1 MSELA
6 DRLLRRLQS
15 MEADRLPHEATWRR
29 CFEATYPERAV
40 GLGGDYVEDAGTIQT
55 KKAEMLDSTGTDA
68 ARMLASSVVSGMTPA
83 NAVWFALDVGDETD
97 DEKRWLGHAAE
108 AIWEAIHGSNF
119 DAQKPEAVLDS
130 VCAGWFVLY
139 IDEDQRTG
147 GLRFNQWPLAQC
159 YIAASKPGGR
169 ADVVFRKF
177 QLTAEQAVEEYGERV
192 SERIKTD
199 AAEKPET
206 KHWFLHAIYPRTVY
220 APNARMAR
228 NLPVASVH
236 VEIATKGELRVSGYH
251 EHPAIVARWMK
262 LPGSEYAVG
271 PVSNAL
277 PTIGEL
283 NELLRLEK
291 AALARAAAGVYVAED
306 DGVLNPRAVRVKGG
320 SVIVANSVDS
330 IKPLPSGAD
339 FSVTFSKA
347 EDMRR
352 EIRRLLMADQ
362 LQPQDGPA
370 MTATE
375 VHVRVALIRQLLGP
389 MFGRFQVEDLAPTIE
404 RCFGLMFRRGRPEL
418 GGAPGPVLLDD
429 PPESLTGEAFRVRY
443 QSPLA
448 RAQKLDEVGSI
459 ERLTMFAGAMA
470 AQGLTQALD
479 LIDADEAMRLAS
491 DGMGAPSKVLR
502 DEKALKAFREQR
514 SADQAQQAQQ
524 AQQQQVQT
532 MAADAAFKRAA
543 TA

>member
-6 DRLLRRLQS
+6 GSLLRRLQA
-15 MEADRLPHEATWRR
+15 MEAERLPHEDTWRK

-40 GLGGDYVEDAGTIQT
+40 GLGGDTIEDAGTIQT
-55 KKAEMLDSTGTDA
+55 KKAEILDSTGTDG

-97 DEKRWLGHAAE
+97 EEQRWLSHVSE
-108 AIWEAIHGSNF
+108 SIWEAIHGSNY

-139 IDEDQRTG
+139 IDDDPATG
-147 GLRFNQWPLAQC
+147 ALRFEQWPLAQC

-169 ADVVFRKF
+169 ADIVFRKYC
-177 QLTAEQAVEEYGERV
+177 LTAEQAVEEYGDAV
-192 SERIKTD
+192 SEKVRTD
-199 AAEKPET
+199 ARENPSA
-206 KHWFLHAIYPRTVY
+206 KHWFLHAIYPRTIY
-220 APNARMAR
+220 APGARMAR
-228 NLPVASVH
+228 NLPIASVH
-236 VEIATKGELRVSGYH
+236 VEIAAKAVLRESGYH

-277 PTIGEL
+277 PVISEL

-330 IKPLPSGAD
+330 IKALPSGAD
-339 FSVTFSKA
+339 FNVTFSKA
-347 EDMRR
+347 EDLRR

-375 VHVRVALIRQLLGP
+375 VHVRVAMIRQLLGP

-404 RCFGLMFRRGRPEL
+404 RCFGLMYRRGRPEI
-418 GGAPGPVLLDD
+418 GGRPGALLLDD
-429 PPESLTGEAFRVRY
+429 PPESLAGEAFRVRY

-448 RAQKLDEVGSI
+448 RAQKLDEVSSI
-459 ERLTMFAGAMA
+459 ERLVMLAGVMA
-470 AQGLTQALD
+470 QQGLTQALD
-479 LIDADEAMRLAS
+479 LIDTDEALRTAG
-491 DGMGAPSKVLR
+491 DGMGAPSSALR
-502 DEKALKAFREQR
+502 DKKAVEAFRQR
-514 SADQAQQAQQ
+514 RAEEQAQQNQQ
-524 AQQQQVQT
+524 AQQQQMQT

>member
-6 DRLLRRLQS
+6 TRLLRRLS
-15 MEADRLPHEATWRR
+15 AMEAERLPHEPTWRK

-40 GLGGDYVEDAGTIQT
+40 GLTGDNYEDAGTIQNR
-55 KKAEMLDSTGTDA
+55 KAELLDSTGTDG

-83 NAVWFALDVGDETD
+83 NAVWFALDVGDESD
-97 DEKRWLGHAAE
+97 DERRWLGHAAE
-108 AIWEAIHGSNF
+108 SIWEAIHGSNF

-139 IDEDQRTG
+139 IDDDPGTG
-147 GLRFNQWPLAQC
+147 ALRFEQWQLAQC
-159 YIAASKPGGR
+159 FIAASKPGGR
-169 ADVVFRKF
+169 ADTVFRKF
-177 QLTAEQAVEEYGERV
+177 RLTAEQAVTAYGDKV
-192 SERIKTD
+192 SERVRKD
-199 AAEKPET
+199 AEDHPERM
-206 KHWFLHAIYPRTVY
+206 HEFLHAIYPRSSSM
-220 APNARMAR
+220 ANSRMAR
-228 NLPVASVH
+228 NMPFASAH
-236 VEIATKGELRVSGYH
+236 VECATKTELRVSGYH
-251 EHPAIVARWMK
+251 EQPVIVARWMK
-262 LPGSEYAVG
+262 LPGSEYAIG

-277 PTIGEL
+277 PAISEL

-291 AALARAAAGVYVAED
+291 SALARAAAGVYVAKD
-306 DGVLNPRAVRVKGG
+306 DGVLNPRAVKVKGG
-320 SVIVANSVDS
+320 SVIVANDVDS
-330 IKPLPSGAD
+330 IKPLPSGSD

-347 EDMRR
+347 EDLRR

-375 VHVRVALIRQLLGP
+375 VHVRVAMIRQLLGP

-404 RCFGLMFRRGRPEL
+404 RCFGLMYRRGRPEM
-418 GGAPGPVLLDD
+418 GGTPGGVLLDD
-429 PPESLTGEAFRVRY
+429 PPESLGGEAFRVRY

-448 RAQKLDEVGSI
+448 RAQKLEEVSAI
-459 ERLTMFAGAMA
+459 ERLTMLVGGMA

-479 LIDADEAMRLAS
+479 LIDADESVRIAG
-491 DGMGAPSKVLR
+491 DGLGVPSKVVR
-502 DEKALKAFREQR
+502 NEKALKTFREQR

-543 TA
+543 AA

>member
-1 MSELA
+1 MSDLA
-6 DRLLRRLQS
+6 DRLLRRLQA
-15 MEADRLPHEATWRR
+15 MEAERLPHEATWRK

-40 GLGGDYVEDAGTIQT
+40 GLGGDTVEDAGTIQT
-55 KKAEMLDSTGTDA
+55 KKADLLDSTGTDG

-97 DEKRWLGHAAE
+97 DEQRWLGHAAE
-108 AIWEAIHGSNF
+108 SIWEAIHGSNF

-139 IDEDQRTG
+139 IDEDPGTG
-147 GLRFNQWPLAQC
+147 ALRFEQWPLAQC

-169 ADVVFRKF
+169 ADVVYRKF
-177 QLTAEQAVEEYGERV
+177 QLTAEQAVEEYGDKC
-192 SERIKTD
+192 SEKVQTD
-199 AAEKPET
+199 AREKPET

-220 APNARMAR
+220 APGARMAR
-228 NLPVASVH
+228 NLPIASVH
-236 VEIATKGELRVSGYH
+236 VEIAERRELRVSGYH

-262 LPGSEYAVG
+262 LPGSEYAIG

-277 PTIGEL
+277 PVIGEL
-283 NELLRLEK
+283 NALLKLEK
-291 AALARAAAGVYVAED
+291 IALARAAAGVYVAED
-306 DGVLNPRAVRVKGG
+306 DGVLNLRNVRVTGG
-320 SVIVANSVDS
+320 SVVVANSVDS

-347 EDMRR
+347 EDLRR

-362 LQPQDGPA
+362 LQPNDGPA

-389 MFGRFQVEDLAPTIE
+389 MFGRYQVEDLAPTIE
-404 RCFGLMFRRGRPEL
+404 RCFGLMFRRGRPEI
-418 GGAPGPVLLDD
+418 GGRPGPVLLDD
-429 PPESLTGEAFRVRY
+429 PPESLAGETFRVRY

-448 RAQKLDEVGSI
+448 RAQKLEEVTSI
-459 ERLTMFAGAMA
+459 ERLVMLAGVMA
-470 AQGLTQALD
+470 QQGLTQTLD
-479 LIDADEAMRLAS
+479 LIDADESIRLAG
-491 DGMGAPSKVLR
+491 DGLGVPAKVLR

-514 SADQAQQAQQ
+514 SADQAQQNQQ
-524 AQQQQVQT
+524 AQAQQVQT

-543 TA
+543 AA